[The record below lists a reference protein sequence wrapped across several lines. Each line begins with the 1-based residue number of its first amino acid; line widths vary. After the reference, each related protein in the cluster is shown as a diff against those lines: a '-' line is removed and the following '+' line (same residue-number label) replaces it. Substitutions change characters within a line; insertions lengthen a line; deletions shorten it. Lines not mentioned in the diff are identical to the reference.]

1 MMNFFLESITFD
13 YVYECLNHDFKAV
26 SSDSFAASTSRN
38 FYTSIQK
45 TSRCAV
51 TTGILYDSFN
61 ACTILLTLS
70 M

>member
-1 MMNFFLESITFD
+1 MIKD
-13 YVYECLNHDFKAV
+13 YLM
-26 SSDSFAASTSRN
+26 SDYASTSRN